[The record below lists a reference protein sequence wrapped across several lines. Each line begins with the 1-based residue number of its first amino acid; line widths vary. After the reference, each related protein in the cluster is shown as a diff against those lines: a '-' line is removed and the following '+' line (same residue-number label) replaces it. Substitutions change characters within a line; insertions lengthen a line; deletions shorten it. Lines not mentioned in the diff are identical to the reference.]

1 MSGIIFFKTRKLED
15 IKSFYIN
22 EVGCT
27 IWMDQRDC
35 IILQHDNLLLG
46 FCQRES
52 VDTMGMITFYY
63 EEKTQ
68 VDIMYD
74 KFRAISDE
82 SPRDNPKYPIY
93 HFFCKDPEGRI
104 LEFQYF
110 YNFQTLSS

>member
-1 MSGIIFFKTRKLED
+1 MSGIIFFKTRKLEE
-15 IKSFYIN
+15 IKSFYID

-27 IWMDQRDC
+27 IWMDQGDC

-63 EEKTQ
+63 EDKTQ

-74 KFRAISDE
+74 KFKATSDE
-82 SPRDNPKYPIY
+82 PPRDNPKYPIY
-93 HFFCKDPEGRI
+93 HFFCKDPEDRI

-110 YNFQTLSS
+110 YNV